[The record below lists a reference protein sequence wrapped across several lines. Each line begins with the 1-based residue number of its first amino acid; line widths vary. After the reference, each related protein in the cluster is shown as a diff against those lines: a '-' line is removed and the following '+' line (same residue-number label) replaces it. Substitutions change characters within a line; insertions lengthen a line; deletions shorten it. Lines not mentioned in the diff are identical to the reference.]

1 MVTGDTTLHFKT
13 QYGYTALRTFDELK
27 EISQD
32 ILSQY
37 TVFTNQGYKHFGGI
51 RITHNVPDILII
63 EFSDGSNLKCSHSH
77 LILVENNQFVE
88 AEKLK
93 KGDLMAGFGL
103 RVKSINLINNN
114 VYPLY
119 DLENVEDIQLYYT
132 NRVLSQSIK

>member
-37 TVFTNQGYKHFGGI
+37 TVFTNQGYKHFSGI

-63 EFSDGSNLKCSHSH
+63 EFSDGNNLKCSHSH
-77 LILVENNQFVE
+77 LILAENNQFIE

-103 RVKSINLINNN
+103 RVKSINSINNN

-132 NRVLSQSIK
+132 NKVLSQSIK